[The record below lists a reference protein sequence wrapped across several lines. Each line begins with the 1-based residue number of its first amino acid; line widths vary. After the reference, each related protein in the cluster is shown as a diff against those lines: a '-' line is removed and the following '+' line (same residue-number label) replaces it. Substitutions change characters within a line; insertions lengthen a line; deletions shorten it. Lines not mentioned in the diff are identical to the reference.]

1 MFESASPYLKLFSKN
16 KINWHHCFTNE
27 LLKKAEDEDKL
38 FFLHIGSFGNIYQ
51 REQSM
56 QLFSDPEVISLL
68 NDNFLCIVE
77 DREDKP
83 ETFLMA
89 LDLLFLNDD
98 FSGGPM
104 SMIITPNQQPIICF
118 STTAPMDCRDTLN
131 SILLA
136 KKEKRERLM
145 DMAKE
150 LSKRIAK
157 TAIITN
163 ESDKYID
170 RNELTGMIKEWIAAN
185 HSDFMF
191 WISPYR
197 ASPCK
202 LLSQMACLKYADN
215 IGTNQSHR
223 LKSILRHYQYSALFD
238 PISGGFF
245 SHAKDA
251 TCKEALFEKALYIN
265 SSFLMLYTQASKI
278 LKEESYIKSAEL
290 IYHFITNELKY
301 TLSNESGDNDD
312 TGFGLCNST
321 TLTCKIE
328 DADYYSYSMGEVM
341 LLFPDKYEDI
351 SSGLTFQSNIGSKKR
366 HTPIR
371 TEKTYECI
379 KERDLE
385 ILRERRKEHRN
396 YYRDTRIMSEANFR
410 AVKAIAMASELFD
423 SYTMLED
430 AINIFD
436 YVIKHNSRPSDGKL
450 FRYSHSE
457 KQYFSGNLSD
467 YASLI
472 SASIELYRKRGEQKY
487 LDIALKYTGMVYNK
501 FLKPENGMFLKSEQ
515 NTSIEENCVPF
526 RREFNIDIFK
536 PSANSIMAG
545 NLISLYEVTGRE
557 EFLRHAH
564 RQISNIAPNIP
575 ESGPMLSN
583 WIGEIVHFLSATE

>member
-16 KINWHHCFTNE
+16 KIDWHHCFTNE

-56 QLFSDPEVISLL
+56 QLFSDTEITSLL
-68 NDNFLCIVE
+68 NANFLCIVE

-118 STTAPMDCRDTLN
+118 STTDPMDCRDILN

-136 KKEKRERLM
+136 KKDKRERLM

-150 LSKRIAK
+150 LSKRISK

-163 ESDKYID
+163 GSDKYIERD
-170 RNELTGMIKEWIAAN
+170 ELANIIKDWTSASN
-185 HSDFMF
+185 SDFMF

-202 LLSQMACLKYADN
+202 LLSQITCLKYADN
-215 IGTNQSHR
+215 TGTDLCRR
-223 LKSILRHYQYSALFD
+223 LKSILSHYQYSALFD
-238 PISGGFF
+238 PIDGGFF

-278 LKEESYIKSAEL
+278 LKEESYLKSVEL
-290 IYHFITNELKY
+290 IYHFLINELKY
-301 TLSNESGDNDD
+301 RPESRNNGGDN
-312 TGFGLCNST
+312 GFGLCNGA

-328 DADYYSYSMGEVM
+328 EADYYSYSMGEVM

-379 KERDLE
+379 NECDLE

-396 YYRDTRIMSEANFR
+396 YYIDTRIMSEANFR

-423 SYTMLED
+423 SYAMLED
-430 AINIFD
+430 AVNIFN

-450 FRYSHSE
+450 FRYSHVG

-472 SASIELYRKRGEQKY
+472 SASIELYRRKGEQKY
-487 LDIALKYTGMVYNK
+487 LDITLKYTDMVYNK

-515 NTSIEENCVPF
+515 STSIEENCVPF